1 MEGTFYQA
9 QVLDKQLK
17 KRSRRSYYERLIKLT
32 NYFLYRNMV
41 VNAWLIVCTYSISPL
56 ELHIGLI
63 SKKDKLV

>member
-1 MEGTFYQA
+1 MVVTFYQV

-17 KRSRRSYYERLIKLT
+17 KHSRRSYYERLIKLT

-41 VNAWLIVCTYSISPL
+41 VNAWLIVCTYSISSL

-63 SKKDKLV
+63 SN

>member
-1 MEGTFYQA
+1 MVVTFYQA

-17 KRSRRSYYERLIKLT
+17 KHSRRSYYERLIKLT

-56 ELHIGLI
+56 ELI
-63 SKKDKLV
+63 